1 MSEMKDLIAI
11 FKAETEEHL
20 TNLDNGLV
28 ELEKQPDNIELVR
41 SLNREVH
48 TLKGAARVFG
58 FSEIQD
64 IAHRIE
70 DIFEA
75 VATQRF
81 VFNAFLAER
90 IFKGL
95 DAVRTILEKIIQEKE
110 IDVDVSDLYRDLEAC
125 LAVEQQPEH
134 PAKADRLKNRWGER
148 RRAKRFIAGVKK
160 EAFRQRHNRMNTS
173 VSH

>member
-20 TNLDNGLV
+20 IKLDNGLV

-41 SLNREVH
+41 ALNREVH

-75 VATQRF
+75 VA
-81 VFNAFLAER
+81 AEGPFLTPSWLR
-90 IFKGL
+90 GYSKDLMPSGPL
-95 DAVRTILEKIIQEKE
+95 RKDVQEKE
-110 IDVDVSDLYRDLEAC
+110 IDIDASISAGTW
-125 LAVEQQPEH
+125 QP
-134 PAKADRLKNRWGER
+134 ALL
-148 RRAKRFIAGVKK
+148 
-160 EAFRQRHNRMNTS
+160 
-173 VSH
+173 